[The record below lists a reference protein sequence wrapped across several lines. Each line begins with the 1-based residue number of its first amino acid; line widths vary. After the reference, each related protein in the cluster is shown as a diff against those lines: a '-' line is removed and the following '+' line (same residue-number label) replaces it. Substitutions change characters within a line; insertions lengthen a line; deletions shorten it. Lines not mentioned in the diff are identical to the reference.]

1 MNTFNR
7 NPPRPRAVPAL
18 CFALALS
25 VSSGCYQYQMVGGDS
40 LPTNAEVRARLAT
53 GEFERLHLDEVVE
66 LDRRTLEGRVLGH
79 TPDTL
84 MLLVPVITAQDWG
97 FRERELNQQLAI
109 PLSSIIELELKELN
123 RGKTGVMIGFG
134 VAILATIV
142 RDNITGFFGGSNGGA
157 RAREGRERPHTDPVG
172 EVA

>member
-25 VSSGCYQYQMVGGDS
+25 VSSGCYQYKLVGGDS

-97 FRERELNQQLAI
+97 FRERELN
-109 PLSSIIELELKELN
+109 

-134 VAILATIV
+134 VAILAMIV
-142 RDNITGFFGGSNGGA
+142 RDNITGFFGGRTKAPEPEKDGNFLIRIPWGS
-157 RAREGRERPHTDPVG
+157 
-172 EVA
+172 